1 MHRWLRILLA
11 SAALVDASVS
21 RGQEGVPAGAVTESR
36 TVTIALVGIPDEP
49 TFPERLRSW
58 FSSDVV
64 LDFKRESTLDPDRV
78 LRPRES
84 ARAEVWVTVRAM
96 RTARVYFVVP
106 PSQGSSQRFLVRDI
120 DLENGFDEVG
130 KERLAQVVHTSL
142 LALWEGRAESP
153 RAEIERQL
161 VESVAEPAGQKP
173 KPVSRPAAV
182 PTRTAPAPK
191 DDARRP
197 VAMTAAVGYGANLRG
212 DERWAHGPEL
222 MALLHLG
229 PAPLAVGGFMAARYL
244 APVTPSEAGVRLTID
259 GARLRVGG
267 ALRYGARRSV
277 RLEAG
282 LGGGADIVRYEAR
295 GNEQVDPLPA
305 DSEVRAAVSA
315 QVGLSYWLRPV
326 TLLLLGT
333 VDVSLQDT
341 HYDIVRAD
349 GRERVIEPWQV
360 QPGVSLLVG
369 WE

>member
-1 MHRWLRILLA
+1 MHRRLRILLA
-11 SAALVDASVS
+11 SAALVYASVS
-21 RGQEGVPAGAVTESR
+21 GGQTGEPPRGVTESR
-36 TVTIALVGIPDEP
+36 AVTIALVGIPDEP
-49 TFPERLRSW
+49 TFPVRLRSW

-84 ARAEVWVTVRAM
+84 ARAEVWVTIRSM
-96 RTARVYFVVP
+96 RTARVYFVVTA
-106 PSQGSSQRFLVRDI
+106 SQGSSQRFLVRDI

-130 KERLAQVVHTSL
+130 KERLAQVVHASL

-153 RAEIERQL
+153 RAEVKRQL
-161 VESVAEPAGQKP
+161 VEAAAKPAAA
-173 KPVSRPAAV
+173 SRPAAT
-182 PTRTAPAPK
+182 PRRTARAPK
-191 DDARRP
+191 DDARLP

-212 DERWAHGPEL
+212 DEHWAHGPEL
-222 MALLHLG
+222 VGLLHLG
-229 PAPLAVGGFMAARYL
+229 PAPFGVGGFVAARYL
-244 APVTPSEAGVRLTID
+244 VPVTPSEAGVRLTID

-267 ALRYGARRSV
+267 ALRYGAKRSLRV
-277 RLEAG
+277 EAG
-282 LGGGADIVRYEAR
+282 LGGGADIVRYRTR
-295 GNEQVDPLPA
+295 GSEQVDPLPG

-315 QVGLSYWLRPV
+315 QVGLCYWLRPV

-349 GRERVIEPWQV
+349 GRERVIEPWHA
-360 QPGVSLLVG
+360 QPGISVLVG